1 VSKKKPVD
9 PMRGGKRPMPRGW
22 PGMGAGYSTYLQA
35 PDEWRGT
42 TVQVCGMWPFAAGTG
57 SPMVGVP
64 IGRNILSGATMCC
77 DPISWFMRAKLISNP
92 SVFVLGKPGLGKAL
106 DVDTLI
112 PTPDGLRR
120 MAELQPG
127 DFVFD
132 ADGQPT
138 AVVAV
143 SEVMTDR
150 ECWELTFSTGE
161 TIVADGEHLWATETV
176 EDRRRAW
183 VDRRV
188 PRKRLASGTDEE
200 LAALHVARLQFDT
213 SPIRVRDLTKA
224 LGWDGTTRESSAYRW
239 VTSVAPVRSNGSR
252 RWYDPASLI
261 STVDDA
267 LNRVR
272 HDQRVKTPVKEPVT
286 TAQIAA
292 TLVAGGKKNHAIK
305 VMPGLG
311 LPTRTVP
318 LDPYVLGAWLGDGHS
333 AVPRLTCADPGIVER
348 IRAAGI
354 ECEPTKGTILYR
366 LSVPGTYRHKRT
378 GLTKVL
384 RELGVLGD
392 KHIPGSYLRS
402 SQQQRRDLLAGLLDT
417 DGTVSPSGGQ
427 VQYTSTCQRLA
438 EDVFELVASL
448 GYRPTLRTGRAMLNG
463 RDCGPKWTIGFTTTD
478 QVFGLERKRRVH
490 KDRTVGQAG
499 RTSHRYVVAARK
511 VTSRPV
517 RCIQVANSDGLY
529 LAGRTFITT
538 HNSTIIR
545 RMALGLAGYGVMPL
559 VLGDLKPDYKDLIE
573 ALGGQV
579 IELGR
584 GRGHLNVLDPG
595 ESRKAA
601 LRLTGSARQAIQA
614 DAHGRRSTMVSAL
627 ISIMRSAPPTDR
639 EETIIDEALKVL
651 DERHEGTPVLRDL
664 LKVIQEAPDRVRDVA
679 LDRGSMD
686 RYRQITEG
694 LEASLIGLV
703 GGGRLGEIFSEQTD
717 HPMAMD
723 RPVVFDVSN
732 IDDSETS
739 LQAAVLLACWSYG
752 FGAVAVSQALAD
764 AGLEPRRHYF
774 VILDELWRVL
784 RAGRGLVD
792 RVDAL
797 TRLNRQRGV
806 GMAMI
811 SHTMSDLLALEHSED
826 RMKAKGFVER
836 SGMVICGGLPRAEM
850 ENLTAVV
857 PLSGE
862 EQNMLIGWQDPPAW
876 DPATGEEAAPPG
888 RGNFLVKVGGRPGIP
903 VHVSL
908 TSVER
913 EINDTNKLWKTGV
926 DGRPLKVEIAEDGTE
941 EVVAEYTFDDPTMLP
956 PPDPT
961 TRLAPPPDPTTRIE
975 AKAGVE
981 E

>member
-1 VSKKKPVD
+1 MSKKTKKPVD
-9 PMRGGKRPMPRGW
+9 PSRGGKRPMPRGW
-22 PGMGAGYSTYLQA
+22 PGMGGGYSTYVQA
-35 PDEWRGT
+35 PAEWRGT

-92 SVFVLGKPGLGKAL
+92 SMFVLGKPGLGKAL

-120 MAELQPG
+120 MADLQPG

-132 ADGQPT
+132 ADGLPT
-138 AVVAV
+138 PIVAV

-150 ECWELTFSTGE
+150 ECWELTFSSGE
-161 TIVADGEHLWATETV
+161 TIVADAEHLWVTETV

-183 VDRRV
+183 VERNV
-188 PRKRLASGTDEE
+188 PRKRLPVGADAD
-200 LAALHVARLQFDT
+200 LAAVGAART
-213 SPIRVRDLTKA
+213 SLGTEPVSVRDLTRT
-224 LGWDGTTRESSAYRW
+224 LGWHGTTRESAVYRW
-239 VTSVAPVRSNGSR
+239 AGTVSPVRRKGNR
-252 RWYDPASLI
+252 RWYDPVTLVSA
-261 STVDDA
+261 VEEA
-267 LNRVR
+267 LRRTKN
-272 HDQRVKTPVKEPVT
+272 DQRDRTPEKEPVT
-286 TAQIAA
+286 TARIAA
-292 TLVAGGKKNHAIK
+292 TLVAGGKANHAVR
-305 VMPGLG
+305 VMPGLVLREAS
-311 LPTRTVP
+311 LPV
-318 LDPYVLGAWLGDGHS
+318 DPYVLGAWLGDGHS
-333 AVPRLTCADPGIVER
+333 RAPRLTTIDQGIVDR

-354 ECEPTKGTILYR
+354 ECDPNGPMLYR
-366 LSVPGTYRHKRT
+366 LTIPGTYRQKST
-378 GLTKVL
+378 GLTEIL
-384 RELGVLGD
+384 RQLGVLGD
-392 KHIPGSYLRS
+392 KHIPASYLRAS
-402 SQQQRRDLLAGLLDT
+402 DRQRRDLLAGLLDT
-417 DGTVSPSGGQ
+417 DGTVSPAGGQ
-427 VQYTSTCQRLA
+427 VQYTSTSRRLA
-438 EDVFELVASL
+438 EDVLELVASL
-448 GYRPTLRTGRAMLNG
+448 GYRPTLREGRATTDG
-463 RDCGPKWTIGFTTTD
+463 KDCGPKWTVGFTTTD
-478 QVFGLERKRRVH
+478 EVFGLRRKH
-490 KDRTVGQAG
+490 ELHAERTVGQPA
-499 RTSHRYVVAARK
+499 RTSRRYVVSARP
-511 VTSRPV
+511 VPSRPV
-517 RCIQVANSDGLY
+517 RCIQVANADGLY

-538 HNSTIIR
+538 HNSTITR
-545 RMALGLAGYGVMPL
+545 RMALGLAGYGIQPL

-579 IELGR
+579 IQLGR

-595 ESRKAA
+595 ESRQAA

-614 DAHGRRSTMVSAL
+614 DAHGRRQTMVSAL

-651 DERHEGTPVLRDL
+651 DERHSGTPVLRDL
-664 LKVIQEAPDRVRDVA
+664 LRVVQDAPDRVRNVA
-679 LDRGSMD
+679 LDRGSLE

-717 HPMAMD
+717 NPMQMD

-732 IDDSETS
+732 IDDSETN

-811 SHTMSDLLALEHSED
+811 SHTMSDLLALEHPED

-850 ENLTAVV
+850 ENLSEVV
-857 PLSGE
+857 PMSQE

-903 VHVSL
+903 VHVGL

-913 EINDTNKLWKTGV
+913 EINDTNKLWKTGA
-926 DGRPLKVEIAEDGTE
+926 DGRPLKVEVAADGSE
-941 EVVAEYTFDDPTMLP
+941 EVVEEYTLDDPTMLP

-961 TRLAPPPDPTTRIE
+961 TRVVART
-975 AKAGVE
+975 GVDE
-981 E
+981 

>member
-1 VSKKKPVD
+1 MSQKQKKPVD
-9 PMRGGKRPMPRGW
+9 PSKRGKRPMPRGW
-22 PGMGAGYSTYLQA
+22 PGPGGGYSTYLQA
-35 PDEWRGT
+35 APEWRGT

-92 SVFVLGKPGLGKAL
+92 SMFVLGKPGLGKAL
-106 DVDTLI
+106 DIDTLI
-112 PTPDGLRR
+112 PTPDGMRR
-120 MAELQPG
+120 MADLRPG
-127 DFVFD
+127 DSVFD
-132 ADGQPT
+132 ADGLPT
-138 AVVAV
+138 PIVAV

-150 ECWELTFSTGE
+150 ECWELTFSSGE
-161 TIVADGEHLWATETV
+161 AIVADAEHLWVTETV

-183 VDRRV
+183 VERNV
-188 PRKRLASGTDEE
+188 PRKRLPAGTDSE
-200 LAALHVARLQFDT
+200 LSAVEAARTNLGTEPV
-213 SPIRVRDLTKA
+213 SVRDLTRV
-224 LGWDGTTRESSAYRW
+224 LGWNGTTRESAVYRW
-239 VTSVAPVRSNGSR
+239 AATATPVRSKGSR
-252 RWYDPASLI
+252 RWYEPATLASA
-261 STVDDA
+261 VEGA
-267 LNRVR
+267 LRRTKN
-272 HDQRVKTPVKEPVT
+272 DQRDRTPEKAPVT

-292 TLVAGGKKNHAIK
+292 TLVAGGKANHAVR
-305 VMPGLG
+305 VMPGLV
-311 LPTRTVP
+311 LRDATLP

-333 AVPRLTCADPGIVER
+333 AAPRLTTIDQGVVDR
-348 IRAAGI
+348 IRSAGI
-354 ECEPTKGTILYR
+354 ECEPNGPMLYR
-366 LSVPGTYRHKRT
+366 LTIPGTYRKKGV
-378 GLTKVL
+378 GLTEVL

-392 KHIPGSYLRS
+392 KHIPVSYLRAS
-402 SQQQRRDLLAGLLDT
+402 DRQRRELLAGLLDT
-417 DGTVSPSGGQ
+417 DGTVSPAGGQ
-427 VQYTSTCQRLA
+427 VQYTSTSRRLA
-438 EDVFELVASL
+438 EDVLELVASL
-448 GYRPTLRTGRAMLNG
+448 GYRPTLRAGRATLHG
-463 RDCGPKWTIGFTTTD
+463 KDCGPKWTVGFTTTD
-478 QVFGLERKRRVH
+478 EVFGLRRKHEVHAERTAGQPARTAQRYIVSARRV
-490 KDRTVGQAG
+490 A
-499 RTSHRYVVAARK
+499 
-511 VTSRPV
+511 SRPV
-517 RCIQVANSDGLY
+517 RCIQVANPDGLY

-538 HNSTIIR
+538 HNSTITR

-579 IELGR
+579 IQLGR

-595 ESRKAA
+595 ESREAA
-601 LRLTGSARQAIQA
+601 LRLTGKAREAIQA
-614 DAHGRRSTMVSAL
+614 DAHGRRQTMVSAL
-627 ISIMRSAPPTDR
+627 ISIMRSQPPNDR
-639 EETIIDEALKVL
+639 EETILDEALKVL
-651 DERHEGTPVLRDL
+651 DERFQGTPVLRDL
-664 LKVIQEAPDRVRDVA
+664 LQVVQDAPDRVRNVA
-679 LDRGSMD
+679 LDRGSLD

-717 HPMAMD
+717 NPMQLD

-811 SHTMSDLLALEHSED
+811 SHTMSDLLALELPED

-850 ENLTAVV
+850 ENLTEVV
-857 PLSGE
+857 PMSQE

-876 DPATGEEAAPPG
+876 DPATGQEAAPPG

-903 VHVSL
+903 VHVGL

-913 EINDTNKLWKTGV
+913 EINDTNKLWKTGE
-926 DGRPLKVEIAEDGTE
+926 DGKPLKVEVAPDGSQA
-941 EVVAEYTFDDPTMLP
+941 VVGEYSLDDPAMLP

-961 TRLAPPPDPTTRIE
+961 TRVVART
-975 AKAGVE
+975 GVDE
-981 E
+981 

>member
-1 VSKKKPVD
+1 VSKKTNKPVD
-9 PMRGGKRPMPRGW
+9 PSRRGKRPMPRGW
-22 PGMGAGYSTYLQA
+22 PGPGGGYSTYVQA
-35 PDEWRGT
+35 PAEWRGT

-92 SVFVLGKPGLGKAL
+92 SMFVLGKPGLGKAL
-106 DVDTLI
+106 DVETMI
-112 PTPDGLRR
+112 PTPEGLRR
-120 MAELQPG
+120 MAELRPG
-127 DFVFD
+127 DLVFD
-132 ADGQPT
+132 AHGLPT
-138 AVVAV
+138 PIVAV

-150 ECWELTFSTGE
+150 ECWELTFSSGE
-161 TIVADGEHLWATETV
+161 KIVADAEHLWVTETV
-176 EDRRRAW
+176 EDRRRTW
-183 VDRRV
+183 VERNV
-188 PRKRLASGTDEE
+188 PRKRLPVGADAE
-200 LAALHVARLQFDT
+200 LAAVDAARTNLGT
-213 SPIRVRDLTKA
+213 EPVSVRDLTRT
-224 LGWDGTTRESSAYRW
+224 LGW
-239 VTSVAPVRSNGSR
+239 N
-252 RWYDPASLI
+252 
-261 STVDDA
+261 
-267 LNRVR
+267 
-272 HDQRVKTPVKEPVT
+272 DQRDSTPDNEPVT

-292 TLVAGGKKNHAIK
+292 TLVAGGKANHAVR
-305 VMPGLG
+305 VMPGLV
-311 LPTRTVP
+311 LREASLP

-333 AVPRLTCADPGIVER
+333 AAPRLTTVDQGIVDR
-348 IRAAGI
+348 IRAAGV
-354 ECEPTKGTILYR
+354 ECEPNGRMLYR
-366 LSVPGTYRHKRT
+366 LTIPGTYRQKGI
-378 GLTKVL
+378 GLTEVL
-384 RELGVLGD
+384 RQLGVLGD
-392 KHIPGSYLRS
+392 KHIPASYLRAS
-402 SQQQRRDLLAGLLDT
+402 DRQRRDLLAGLLDT
-417 DGTVSPSGGQ
+417 DGTVSPAGGQ
-427 VQYTSTCQRLA
+427 VQYTSTSRRLA
-438 EDVFELVASL
+438 EDVLELIASL
-448 GYRPTLRTGRAMLNG
+448 GYRPRLREGRATLNG
-463 RDCGPKWTIGFTTTD
+463 KDCGPKWTVGFTTTD
-478 QVFGLERKRRVH
+478 DVFGLRRKHEVH
-490 KDRTVGQAG
+490 AERTVGQPA
-499 RTSHRYVVAARK
+499 RTSRRYVVSARQ
-511 VTSRPV
+511 VAPRPV
-517 RCIQVANSDGLY
+517 RCIQVANADGLY

-538 HNSTIIR
+538 HNSTIAR
-545 RMALGLAGYGVMPL
+545 RMALGLAGYGVQPL

-579 IELGR
+579 IQLGR

-595 ESRKAA
+595 ESRQAA
-601 LRLTGSARQAIQA
+601 LRLTGKAREAIQA
-614 DAHGRRSTMVSAL
+614 DAHGRRQTMVSAL

-651 DERHEGTPVLRDL
+651 DERYAGTPVLRDL
-664 LKVIQEAPDRVRDVA
+664 LQVVQEAPDRVRNVA
-679 LDRGSMD
+679 LDRGSLD

-717 HPMAMD
+717 NPMQMD

-732 IDDSETS
+732 IDDSETN

-811 SHTMSDLLALEHSED
+811 SHTMSDLLALEHPED

-850 ENLTAVV
+850 ENLTEVV
-857 PLSGE
+857 PMSEE

-903 VHVSL
+903 VHVGL

-913 EINDTNKLWKTGV
+913 EINDTNKLWKTGA
-926 DGRPLKVEIAEDGTE
+926 DGRPLKVEVAPDGTE
-941 EVVAEYTFDDPTMLP
+941 EVVGQYSLDDPALLP

-961 TRLAPPPDPTTRIE
+961 TRVVART
-975 AKAGVE
+975 GVE

>member
-1 VSKKKPVD
+1 
-9 PMRGGKRPMPRGW
+9 MAR
-22 PGMGAGYSTYLQA
+22 GYSTYLQA
-35 PDEWRGT
+35 PQEWRGT

-92 SVFVLGKPGLGKAL
+92 SMFVLGKPGLGKAL
-106 DVDTLI
+106 DVETLI

-120 MAELQPG
+120 MADLQPG

-132 ADGQPT
+132 ANGLPT
-138 AVVAV
+138 AIVAV

-150 ECWELTFSTGE
+150 ECWELTFSSGE
-161 TIVADGEHLWATETV
+161 TIVADAEHLWVTETV

-183 VDRRV
+183 VERNV
-188 PRKRLASGTDEE
+188 PRKRLPIGTDTE
-200 LAALHVARLQFDT
+200 LASVSAART
-213 SPIRVRDLTKA
+213 SLGSEAISVRELTRA
-224 LGWDGTTRESSAYRW
+224 LGW
-239 VTSVAPVRSNGSR
+239 
-252 RWYDPASLI
+252 
-261 STVDDA
+261 
-267 LNRVR
+267 
-272 HDQRVKTPVKEPVT
+272 TPEKEPVT
-286 TAQIAA
+286 TAQLAA
-292 TLVAGGKKNHAIK
+292 SLVAGGKANHAVR
-305 VMPGLG
+305 VMPGLV
-311 LPTRTVP
+311 LREAKLP
-318 LDPYVLGAWLGDGHS
+318 LDPYVLGAWLGDGQS
-333 AVPRLTCADPGIVER
+333 AV
-348 IRAAGI
+348 
-354 ECEPTKGTILYR
+354 
-366 LSVPGTYRHKRT
+366 
-378 GLTKVL
+378 GLTEVL
-384 RELGVLGD
+384 RRLGVLGD
-392 KHIPGSYLRS
+392 KHIPVSYLRAS
-402 SQQQRRDLLAGLLDT
+402 DRQRRELLAGLLDT
-417 DGTVSPSGGQ
+417 DGTVSPAGGQ
-427 VQYTSTCQRLA
+427 VQYTSTCRRLA
-438 EDVFELVASL
+438 EDVLELVASL
-448 GYRPTLRTGRAMLNG
+448 GYRPTLREGRAMLNG

-478 QVFGLERKRRVH
+478 EVFGLERKHVVH
-490 KDRTVGQAG
+490 AERTVGNPA
-499 RTSHRYVVAARK
+499 RTARRYVVAARK
-511 VTSRPV
+511 VASRPV
-517 RCIQVANSDGLY
+517 RCIQVANPDGLY

-538 HNSTIIR
+538 HNSTITR

-559 VLGDLKPDYKDLIE
+559 VLGDLKPDYKDLVV

-595 ESRKAA
+595 ESRQAA

-614 DAHGRRSTMVSAL
+614 DAHGRRQTMVSAL
-627 ISIMRSAPPTDR
+627 ISIMRSAPPNDR

-651 DERHEGTPVLRDL
+651 DERHEKTPVLRDL
-664 LKVIQEAPDRVRDVA
+664 LQVVQEAPDRVRDVA

-717 HPMAMD
+717 QPMKMD

-752 FGAVAVSQALAD
+752 FGAVAVAQALAD

-857 PLSGE
+857 PLSNE

-903 VHVSL
+903 VHVGL

-913 EINDTNKLWKTGV
+913 EINDTNKLWKTGA
-926 DGRPLKVEIAEDGTE
+926 DGTPLKVEIAEDGSE
-941 EVVAEYTFDDPTMLP
+941 EVVEEYSFADPTMLP

-961 TRLAPPPDPTTRIE
+961 TRVV
-975 AKAGVE
+975 AKTGVDE
-981 E
+981 